1 MIVFGCITKKHS
13 QEFQQPFS
21 LYVPLTSLR
30 TIWGNNLRKR
40 FHKLVNAVWKKQ
52 LTLNST
58 VSTLLLKRELAPSAV
73 NHPSTEEFASLED
86 VIPNNFFPRSG
97 KFFDWKSSFRKLAC
111 KFAFFLHFLNTMFIV
126 LIPAF
131 SLPSLCEMGAHCIV
145 YPRQEQIAFI
155 SSLNTLWFKVAW
167 LLIRDERLWRDEQRR
182 NTCSRFG
189 LLFSFWLLLA
199 VFKLQV
205 VMWES
210 STAMSVGLFHI
221 C

>member
-1 MIVFGCITKKHS
+1 MLCEKKPVDP
-13 QEFQQPFS
+13 EF
-21 LYVPLTSLR
+21 YC
-30 TIWGNNLRKR
+30 
-40 FHKLVNAVWKKQ
+40 
-52 LTLNST
+52 LNST
-58 VSTLLLKRELAPSAV
+58 AEKGIG
-73 NHPSTEEFASLED
+73 SLSCESSQYWRVCFFRGCD
-86 VIPNNFFPRSG
+86 TQKNFFPRSG
-97 KFFDWKSSFRKLAC
+97 KFFDWKSSSRKLAC

-131 SLPSLCEMGAHCIV
+131 SLSSLCEMGAHCIV
-145 YPRQEQIAFI
+145 YGRQEQAAFI
-155 SSLNTLWFKVAW
+155 SSLTTLWFRVAW
-167 LLIRDERLWRDEQRR
+167 LLIRDESFWRHEQRR

-210 STAMSVGLFHI
+210 STAMSVGFFHI